1 MTGTLV
7 NINGYIC
14 TIKLKMSAYKLG
26 YEPVLNVPYCTF
38 LTTATP
44 RNINLAA
51 ATFFIDYFFISY
63 NYDTPKKK

>member
-1 MTGTLV
+1 
-7 NINGYIC
+7 
-14 TIKLKMSAYKLG
+14 MSAYKLG

-63 NYDTPKKK
+63 NYDTPKKKSIPPLIC